1 MSEVER
7 DEILME
13 SKRWDPKPE
22 VEKVYGLKKNARVTY
37 KSTSKESRHD
47 MN

>member
-7 DEILME
+7 DEILTE
-13 SKRWDPKPE
+13 SKKWDPKPE
-22 VEKVYGLKKNARVTY
+22 VIYGLKKNAVTY
-37 KSTSKESRHD
+37 KSTSKDERHD